1 MSATTPHAVLWDLD
15 GTIVDSEPYWLISEQ
30 RLVEQF
36 GGTFTE
42 ADGLALV
49 GSGLPVA
56 ASVLQRHGVELSV
69 EEIVDRMV
77 ADVNEMVSREIPWRP
92 GARELLRSIHDAGI
106 PQVMVTMSY
115 RSSADYIADTLGLF
129 AGVVSGDEVTHSK
142 PHPEPYLLGAAL
154 AGVEAKNC
162 VAFEDSRAGSESAIA
177 AGAVTIA
184 VPLHVQL
191 PESAEYTLW
200 HGLVGRD
207 VNHVRAVFEAAR
219 A

>member
-1 MSATTPHAVLWDLD
+1 VIATTPHAVLWDLD
-15 GTIVDSEPYWLISEQ
+15 GTIVDSEPYWLIAEQ
-30 RLVEQF
+30 RLVEEF

-49 GSGLPVA
+49 GSGLPNA
-56 ASVLQRHGVELSV
+56 ASVLQRHGVDLPNA
-69 EEIVDRMV
+69 EIVDRMV
-77 ADVNEMVSREIPWRP
+77 TRVNEMVAREIPWRP

-115 RSSADYIADTLGLF
+115 RSSAMYIADELGLF
-129 AGVVSGDEVTHSK
+129 AGVVSGDEVTHAK
-142 PHPEPYLLGAAL
+142 PHPEPYLRGAELVGADP
-154 AGVEAKNC
+154 KHC
-162 VAFEDSRAGSESAIA
+162 VAFEDSKAGSESAVA

-191 PESAEYTLW
+191 PESADYTMW

-207 VNHVRAVFEAAR
+207 VSHVREVYQAVR
-219 A
+219 G